1 MWGWTLAGS
10 LHETDHIKEDM
21 MSKANESP
29 VVDDWELSLENEHA
43 MAIYPDALSNEE
55 LRMLL
60 EMREAIKTAQTGV
73 LVQKEE
79 QVY

>member
-1 MWGWTLAGS
+1 
-10 LHETDHIKEDM
+10 
-21 MSKANESP
+21 MSVANESP

>member
-1 MWGWTLAGS
+1 
-10 LHETDHIKEDM
+10 